1 MSSPSKVAETRVFH
15 PEAPAEILEA
25 QVSLT
30 VKYID
35 PSGNARDGVMV
46 VHRDVAHDV
55 RALFDEMYERRFPLT
70 RVTPASNPEFDW
82 DDAKMMAADNSS
94 GFNYRRIAGTDRL
107 SYHAFGRAIDL
118 NPALN
123 PYIRDGRI
131 EPPGAT
137 YDLGKPGTIG
147 PDSFI
152 VEFLESRGWTWGG
165 RWTDPI
171 DYQHFQKPQNP

>member
-1 MSSPSKVAETRVFH
+1 MSSQSKVADALVFH
-15 PEAPAEILEA
+15 PEAPADILDA

-30 VKYID
+30 VPYVD
-35 PSGNARDGVMV
+35 PSGESRQGIMI
-46 VHRDVAHDV
+46 VHREVAGDV
-55 RALFDEMYERRFPLT
+55 RALFEAMHERRFPLT
-70 RVTPASNPEFDW
+70 SVTPASDPRFDW

-123 PYIRDGRI
+123 PYIRNGCI
-131 EPPGAT
+131 EPAGAT
-137 YDLGKPGTIG
+137 YDLSKPGTIG

-152 VEFLESRGWTWGG
+152 VEFLEARGWTWGG

-171 DYQHFQKPQNP
+171 DYQHFQKPASP

>member
-1 MSSPSKVAETRVFH
+1 MLSLSKVADARVFH
-15 PEAPAEILEA
+15 PEAPADILDA

-30 VKYID
+30 VRYVD
-35 PSGNARDGVMV
+35 PSGETREGVMIVHQDV
-46 VHRDVAHDV
+46 VEDVHE
-55 RALFDEMYERRFPLT
+55 LFEEMLRRRFPLT
-70 RVTPASNPEFDW
+70 RVTPASDPAFDW

-94 GFNYRRIAGTDRL
+94 GFNYRKIAGTDRL

-123 PYIRDGRI
+123 PYIRNGRV
-131 EPPGAT
+131 EPLGAT
-137 YDLGKPGTIG
+137 YDLNKPGTIG

-152 VEFLESRGWTWGG
+152 VEFLEARGWTWGG

-171 DYQHFQKPQNP
+171 DYQHFQKPELP

>member
-1 MSSPSKVAETRVFH
+1 M
-15 PEAPAEILEA
+15 LE
-25 QVSLT
+25 VPY
-30 VKYID
+30 VD
-35 PSGNARDGVMV
+35 FDGLEKKGVIV
-46 VHRDVAHDV
+46 VHQDVAPDME
-55 RALFDEMYERRFPLT
+55 ALFEEMRRRRFPLAS
-70 RVTPASNPEFDW
+70 VLPASDPRFGWNDE
-82 DDAKMMAADNSS
+82 AMMSANNSS
-94 GFNYRRIAGTDRL
+94 GFNYRTIAGTNRL
-107 SYHAFGRAIDL
+107 SYHACGRAIDL

-137 YDLGKPGTIG
+137 YDLSKPGTIG

-152 VEFLESRGWTWGG
+152 VAFLESRGWTWGG